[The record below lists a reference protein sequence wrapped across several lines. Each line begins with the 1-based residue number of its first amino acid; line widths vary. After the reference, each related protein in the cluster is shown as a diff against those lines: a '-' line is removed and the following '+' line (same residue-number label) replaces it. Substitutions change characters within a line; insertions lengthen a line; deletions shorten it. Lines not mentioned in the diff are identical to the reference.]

1 MSATLKMKKWRD
13 NFLQIPEGLRG
24 HPMSELEEV
33 ASTLTAIVNMTD
45 DSHIQDMA
53 KFCITEVI
61 AADKEIATRDA
72 ELARLREA
80 LQRISDGTDA
90 PDIDISGEWQTG
102 LHCGVEDRDC
112 QDRYEGAD
120 YGYSQGVER
129 TLEWAGNEADYALK
143 SNDS

>member
-1 MSATLKMKKWRD
+1 MSDSKAEIEFEDKETL
-13 NFLQIPEGLRG
+13 LRSALTFKEMG
-24 HPMSELEEV
+24 WEEESRAITRAV
-33 ASTLTAIVNMTD
+33 ANLAEKNN
-45 DSHIQDMA
+45 
-53 KFCITEVI
+53 
-61 AADKEIATRDA
+61 EIATKEA

-90 PDIDISGEWQTG
+90 PDIDLSGDWQTG
-102 LHCGVEDRDC
+102 LYCGVEDRDC

-143 SNDS
+143 EQQ

>member
-1 MSATLKMKKWRD
+1 MGATAEIDFK
-13 NFLQIPEGLRG
+13 Q
-24 HPMSELEEV
+24 
-33 ASTLTAIVNMTD
+33 
-45 DSHIQDMA
+45 MA
-53 KFCITEVI
+53 KNILAAYQRDIDQGYEPSPCGKQVQIIAQAYLDQCQEV
-61 AADKEIATRDA
+61 D
-72 ELARLREA
+72 RLKEA

-143 SNDS
+143 EQQ